1 MPVYEKLGLFYLGKT
16 VDPTTQ
22 QPTPNYLLYDSK
34 DLVTH
39 AVCVGMTGSG
49 KTGLCI
55 ALLEEAAI
63 DNIPAIIVDPKGD
76 LTNLML
82 LFPDLKP
89 EDFRPWINED
99 EAAQKGLSPDDYARE
114 QAGQWKRG
122 LAEWDQEPARIRMLL
137 DAADISIYTPGSN
150 AGLPLSVLKSFEAP
164 PPSLIEDTDLFR
176 ERISTTVSGLLGLL
190 GIQADPLQSREHIL
204 VSNILDAS
212 WRAGQ
217 GLDLPG
223 LIQKIQAPPLARIG
237 VFELD
242 AFYPAADRYK
252 LAMMLNNLLA
262 APGFGSWLEGAPLDI
277 ASLLYTPTGKPR
289 LTILSIAHL
298 SDAERMFFVTL
309 LLNQLLGWMRGQPGT
324 SSLRALFYM
333 DEIFGFFPPVS
344 EPPSKRPLLTLLKQ
358 ARAFGLGLVLTTQ
371 NPVDLDYKGLAN
383 AGTWFIGRLQT
394 ERDKERLLEGLA
406 GVGGNIDLKAV
417 SGQISGLKKRVF
429 LMHDVHEDGPAL
441 MNTRWTL
448 SYLRGPLTRQ
458 QIMEVMKGRKERSGV
473 ERAAAGPVEAAPPPF
488 AATPGAAGPGTGAV
502 APSPVL
508 AAGRRPQLAPGLSE
522 LFLAPRTQ
530 PSSPGRLVYH
540 PAAAAVGQVA
550 IFDNRLGISSVSG
563 VASVLELGE
572 NVLGLLWDKA
582 APLPVKLEDLL
593 REPQA
598 GAAFLPLPARAASLL
613 KSAADDYADYLARSY
628 QVSLWKS
635 PAFQAVSQPAES
647 ERDFRVRLGQ
657 QAREKRDAELEKLRQ
672 KYAAKINTLQN
683 QFVLAQQR
691 LQREQEQYKEQMAQT
706 AISMG
711 ATILGAILGRK
722 GSQIGRA
729 TTSARGASRAYYE
742 KMDIQRAQQ
751 QLEMA
756 KSRLDEMERELRAEA
771 DRISAAID
779 PSAETLQP
787 VILRPKKKDIAVQW
801 SGLLWLPYWHP
812 EVGGAEPGFPITE
825 S

>member
-16 VDPTTQ
+16 VDPKTQ
-22 QPTPNYLLYDSK
+22 QPGPDYLLYDSK

-63 DNIPAIIVDPKGD
+63 DNIPALIVDPKGD
-76 LTNLML
+76 LANLML
-82 LFPDLKP
+82 LFPDLRP

-114 QAGQWKRG
+114 QAGLWKRG
-122 LAEWDQEPARIRMLL
+122 LAEWDQEPARIRRLL

-164 PPSLIEDTDLFR
+164 PPSLVEDTELFR

-204 VSNILDAS
+204 IANILERA
-212 WRAGQ
+212 WGAGQ

-223 LIQKIQAPPLARIG
+223 LIQQIQTPPLTRIG
-237 VFELD
+237 VFDLD
-242 AFYPAADRYK
+242 AFYPAAERFK

-277 ASLLYTPTGKPR
+277 ASLLYTPSGKPR

-429 LMHDVHEDGPAL
+429 LMHNVHEDRPAL

-458 QIMEVMKGRKERSGV
+458 QIMDVMKGRKEQAGT
-473 ERAAAGPVEAAPPPF
+473 ERQATIPAEAPRPAFSAAAGAPP
-488 AATPGAAGPGTGAV
+488 AAAGQ
-502 APSPVL
+502 
-508 AAGRRPQLAPGLSE
+508 RPPLAPGLSE
-522 LFLAPRTQ
+522 LFLSPRTQ
-530 PSSPGRLVYH
+530 PSSPARLVYH
-540 PAAAAVGQVA
+540 PAAGAVAQVA
-550 IFDNRLGISSVSG
+550 IFDNRLGISSVAG
-563 VASVLELGE
+563 AANVMELRE
-572 NVLGLLWDKA
+572 DVLGLLWDKA
-582 APLPVKLEDLL
+582 VSVPVKLEDLL
-593 REPQA
+593 REPQP
-598 GAAFLPLPARAASLL
+598 GAAFLPLPARAVSLL
-613 KSAADDYADYLARSY
+613 KSAADDYGDYLARSY
-628 QVSLWKS
+628 QVGLWKS
-635 PAFQAVSQPAES
+635 PTFQAVSQPAES

-683 QFVLAQQR
+683 QFMLAQQR

-722 GSQIGRA
+722 TSQIGRA

-751 QLEMA
+751 QLDMA
-756 KSRLDEMERELRAEA
+756 KSRLDEMERELQAEA

-779 PSAETLQP
+779 PSAETLQS

-801 SGLLWLPYWHP
+801 SGLLWLPFWHQ
-812 EVGGAEPGFPITE
+812 ENGTVEAGFTVA
-825 S
+825 